1 MDIKLLNEEKDK
13 ATYLIKG
20 IDTNLA
26 NSLRRTAQEVPTLA
40 IDEVEFIKNDSA
52 LFDEIIAHRLGLLT
66 LKTEKG
72 ILSRDECSCKGKGC
86 SKCTSVLKLKAEG
99 PRTVYASDIKG
110 KDIIV
115 YKKTP
120 LLILTKGQELE
131 LNAYARIGIGK
142 EHSKFSPALVYFRP
156 LAQIDFSKECDLCNA
171 CVDACNK
178 KGKNAISI
186 KPSKEDFVFVIESFG
201 QLSVREIFTGICRII
216 EKHLKELDKKIA
228 KVL

>member
-156 LAQIDFSKECDLCNA
+156 LAQIDFSKECDLCNV
-171 CVDACNK
+171 CFDACPLHFLSLE
-178 KGKNAISI
+178 GK
-186 KPSKEDFVFVIESFG
+186 
-201 QLSVREIFTGICRII
+201 
-216 EKHLKELDKKIA
+216 
-228 KVL
+228 